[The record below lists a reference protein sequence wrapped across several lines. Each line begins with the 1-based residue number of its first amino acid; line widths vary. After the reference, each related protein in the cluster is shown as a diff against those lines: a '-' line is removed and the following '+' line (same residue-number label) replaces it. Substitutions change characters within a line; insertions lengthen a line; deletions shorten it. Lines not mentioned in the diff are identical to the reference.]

1 MFAGNDIPTMP
12 QYNITKLNIHEVQL
26 SASERGMAADVSIT
40 AYNDHPVTFT
50 VPPLA
55 FEILIPGCAPE
66 GSLLLLANATT
77 QEIQVA
83 PKQDIVVNVSGV
95 VRQLPDTLT
104 TECPGTHISPLD
116 IFIGDYMHGVD
127 STIFVRGADTP
138 VGDAPSWISD
148 LIKSVTVPVP
158 VPSHP
163 FDSSIRDF
171 SMSDVHLSLP
181 DPFAEPDAPEAQPQ
195 MSAIVNV
202 LVNLPKEMNFPIGV
216 SRIRAD
222 ADVFYHDR
230 KLGFLDMHKWQKS
243 NSTRVEPHDEEA
255 PGLAV
260 QSIIKK
266 VPLHITDEEVF
277 SDVVQA
283 MLFGGEKTVLGAK
296 AKVDVETVSVI
307 GKFVIRKIPAEGKVP
322 IKR

>member
-1 MFAGNDIPTMP
+1 MP
-12 QYNITKLNIHEVQL
+12 QYNITKLNVHEVQL
-26 SASERGMAADVSIT
+26 SSSEKAMAADVSIVL
-40 AYNDHPVTFT
+40 YNKHPVTFT
-50 VPPLA
+50 VPPLG
-55 FEILIPGCAPE
+55 FEVLIPGCAPE
-66 GSLLLLANATT
+66 GPLLLLANATT
-77 QEIQVA
+77 EEIQVV
-83 PKQDIVVNVSGV
+83 PKQNIVVNVSGV
-95 VRQLPDTLT
+95 VRKLPDTLT
-104 TECPGTHISPLD
+104 AVCPGTQISPLD

-127 STIFVRGADTP
+127 STIFVRGADAP

-171 SMSDVHLSLP
+171 SMSEVHLSLP
-181 DPFAEPDAPEAQPQ
+181 DPFAEPDSPEAQPQ

-216 SRIRAD
+216 TRIRAD

-230 KLGFLDMHKWQKS
+230 KLGVLDMHKWQKS
-243 NSTRVEPHDEEA
+243 NSTLVEPHDDEQ

-260 QSIIKK
+260 QSIVKK

-277 SDVVQA
+277 SQVVQA
-283 MLFGGEKTVLGAK
+283 MLFGGEKIVLGAK
-296 AKVDVETVSVI
+296 AKVDVETKSVI
-307 GKFVIRKIPAEGKVP
+307 GKFIIRKIPAEGKVP

>member
-1 MFAGNDIPTMP
+1 MSVGNDIPTVP
-12 QYNITKLNIHEVQL
+12 QYNITKLNVHEVEL
-26 SASERGMAADVSIT
+26 SDAVRGMAADVSVI

-50 VPPLA
+50 VPPLG

-77 QEIQVA
+77 EEIQVA
-83 PKQDIVVNVSGV
+83 PKQDIIINVSGV

-104 TECPGTHISPLD
+104 AECPGTHISPLD
-116 IFIGDYMHGVD
+116 IFIGDYMHGVN
-127 STIFVRGADTP
+127 STIFVRGADAP

-181 DPFAEPDAPEAQPQ
+181 DPFADPDSPGAQPQ
-195 MSAIVNV
+195 MSAVVNV
-202 LVNLPKEMNFPIGV
+202 LVNLPKEMNFPIEV
-216 SRIRAD
+216 TRIRAD
-222 ADVFYHDR
+222 ADIFYHDR
-230 KLGFLDMHKWQKS
+230 KLGVLDMHKWQKS
-243 NSTRVEPHDEEA
+243 NSTRVEAHDDEPA
-255 PGLAV
+255 GLAV
-260 QSIIKK
+260 RSIVKK
-266 VPLHITDEEVF
+266 VPLHITDEDVF

-283 MLFGGEKTVLGAK
+283 MLFGGEKIVLGAK
-296 AKVDVETVSVI
+296 AKVDVETESVI